1 MTDRAERVAI
11 VLAAG
16 KGTRMESDL
25 PKVLAGVCGRP
36 MIDYVLD
43 ALETAGIQRTIMVI
57 GYGAELVREA
67 LEARDHLEF
76 AVQSEQLGTGHAV
89 MMCREL
95 LGDHDGPV
103 LVLAGDQPMTQPESI
118 RALFEAFEAESA
130 ACIMGTVHR
139 DNPAGLGRIVRDR
152 EHNFVAIV
160 EERDASDQQR
170 EITEV
175 NMSYYVFNCRDM
187 LSTLEDIRA
196 DNSQGEYYLTDCPG
210 LLLKQGKTVRA
221 LDMLKPCESLSVNT
235 VAELAAVEEAL
246 REGN

>member
-1 MTDRAERVAI
+1 MTNRAERAAI

-16 KGTRMESDL
+16 KGTRMKSEL
-25 PKVLAGVCGRP
+25 PKVLAEVCGRP

-43 ALETAGIQRTIMVI
+43 ALESAGIQRRIVVI

-76 AVQSEQLGTGHAV
+76 AVQRKQLGTGHAV
-89 MMCREL
+89 MAGREL
-95 LGDHDGPV
+95 LGDHDGAV
-103 LVLAGDQPMTQPESI
+103 LVLAGDQPMTRSESI
-118 RALFEAFEAESA
+118 SALFGAFEAEPA
-130 ACIMGTVHR
+130 ACILGTAHK

-160 EERDASDQQR
+160 EEKDASDQQLG
-170 EITEV
+170 ITEV

-187 LSTLEDIRA
+187 LSALEHIRD

-210 LLLKQGKTVRA
+210 ILLKQGKTVRA
-221 LDMLKPCESLSVNT
+221 LDVLKPCESLSVNT

-246 REGN
+246 REEK